1 MKNLSKMTENVFVAL
16 VSILEKAMGGFDNF
30 LYALAIVMAVEF
42 ITGLIAAVW
51 DKKRS
56 GMEWM
61 KEILKKIIIFSL
73 VAVGNV
79 VDIHIIRGG
88 NVIRTAV
95 IFFYL
100 STEGISVLENV
111 VRTGLPVPGKL
122 KASLERLR
130 EGR

>member
-1 MKNLSKMTENVFVAL
+1 MKNLCEMTENVFVVL

-42 ITGLIAAVW
+42 ITGLISAAW

-79 VDIHIIRGG
+79 LDIHIIRGG
-88 NVIRTAV
+88 NAIRTAV

>member
-61 KEILKKIIIFSL
+61 KEILKKIIIFNRRDFRLGKCCPDGIACSRE
-73 VAVGNV
+73 A
-79 VDIHIIRGG
+79 
-88 NVIRTAV
+88 
-95 IFFYL
+95 
-100 STEGISVLENV
+100 EGIIGAAAGRQV
-111 VRTGLPVPGKL
+111 TDIY
-122 KASLERLR
+122 LR
-130 EGR
+130 HQ

>member
-1 MKNLSKMTENVFVAL
+1 MKNLSEMTENVFVVL

-42 ITGLIAAVW
+42 ITGLISAVW

-79 VDIHIIRGG
+79 VDIHIIGGG